1 MNIAGVITEFILERQ
16 STVNGFVNDYTFTV
30 KTDIPLISGD
40 VLKFTFPDEI
50 TSNDAGSGNSQCV
63 STDTIKCSNTD
74 HEFQVQLNELA
85 NPNEFKFTITNLGN
99 PKSLRISEGFTN
111 VRLCT
116 EDTFL
121 ISEEEHTDAD
131 RI

>member
-1 MNIAGVITEFILERQ
+1 LSSVELTFDGIKNPRTFKPSDSFKIKTYDTDGVSIIDEGFNKNVVMNIAGVITEFILERQ

-50 TSNDAGSGNSQCV
+50 TTNDAGSGNSQCV

-74 HEFQVQLNELA
+74 HEF
-85 NPNEFKFTITNLGN
+85 
-99 PKSLRISEGFTN
+99 
-111 VRLCT
+111 
-116 EDTFL
+116 
-121 ISEEEHTDAD
+121 
-131 RI
+131 